1 MSEWWRYE
9 NLSPVT
15 PGKGWH
21 EASSQ
26 GNHPD
31 DNIDFH
37 VDLGC
42 GYIPKARLG
51 IDRSKNADIQMNLET
66 GEMIGPSWEN
76 TGDFEKY
83 FLFGHKEGWILP
95 FPNESIESIV
105 SHHFFEHLSSDA
117 FINLIDDCYRVLV
130 PEGKLRI
137 IVPMF
142 PSFSAFESSDHKM
155 LLSHDSFTDFW
166 GREGQEHWHE
176 SFAKPYTKARFRQTA
191 IDYTPATQIGV
202 ENDVFIV
209 DGKRKKFI
217 TIDDIFPKARE
228 LRVTLQK

>member
-1 MSEWWRYE
+1 MGEWWRYK
-9 NLSPVT
+9 NLEPVK
-15 PGKGWH
+15 PGQGWH

-26 GNHPD
+26 GDHPD

-51 IDRSKNADIQMNLET
+51 IDRSENADIQMNLET
-66 GEMIGPSWEN
+66 GEFLGGNQNDLGP
-76 TGDFEKY
+76 Y
-83 FLFGHKEGWILP
+83 FLFGHKEGWVLP
-95 FPNESIESIV
+95 FENNSIESII

-117 FINLIDDCYRVLV
+117 FIDLIDDCYRVLV

-155 LLSHDSFTDFW
+155 LLSSDSFTDFW

-191 IDYTPATQIGV
+191 MDYTPATQIGV
-202 ENDVFIV
+202 SGDFFTINGE
-209 DGKRKKFI
+209 KRTFI
-217 TIDDIFPKARE
+217 TIDDILPKSRE